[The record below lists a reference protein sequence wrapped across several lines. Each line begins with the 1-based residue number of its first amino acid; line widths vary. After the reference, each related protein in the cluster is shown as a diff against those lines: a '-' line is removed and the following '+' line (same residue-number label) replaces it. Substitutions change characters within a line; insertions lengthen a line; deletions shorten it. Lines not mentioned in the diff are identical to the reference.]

1 MRQLLSAANP
11 FPLTSL
17 NGTNG
22 FRLDGPPGDSAGE
35 EVSSAGDVN
44 GDGFDDIIVGS
55 WNGGDSREGAAYVV
69 FGQSGV
75 FPTSFDLLTLDG
87 TNGFRIDGVDG
98 FDYVG
103 RSVSSAGDVN
113 GDGYSDLL
121 IGASGVADIVNGSER
136 SDSGEAYVVFGKPDA
151 FPAVF
156 SPNSLDGSNG
166 FKLDGLSHRDHFGE
180 AVSAAG
186 DVNGDGYGDLI
197 IGAPF
202 AESGNGHGDAYVI
215 FGKATG
221 FPTTLAMSV
230 LDGINGFRIDGSSF
244 SRFGAFGESV
254 SAAGDVNGDG
264 IDDVIVG
271 AGSADNDVAL
281 TNQNQ
286 GNAYVIFGSTST
298 FSAVLDLATLDG
310 TNGFRVEGVDIG
322 DMSSESVSGAGD
334 VNGDGIGDL
343 IVGAQ
348 RAEPG
353 ENTGTSE
360 GESYVVFG
368 TNSGFPASLKLA
380 DLNGT
385 NGFRINGID
394 PNDNSGVAVS
404 RAGDVN
410 ADGFDD
416 LIVGANHAEPAGA
429 DPLTIT
435 GEAYIIFG
443 RSSGFG
449 AEFNLSDLDGDN
461 GFRVEGIA
469 AGDQLGIAVSEGGDI
484 NGDGFDD
491 LLLGGFSNGFS
502 SSDVYIIFGGNFTGG
517 IETQVGS
524 TGADVLTA
532 NQGASV
538 SDILIGG
545 LGGDT
550 LISDGGED
558 VLIGGHGDDVLTVL
572 DDDFS
577 GVRRVRGGRGF
588 DTLRIRRD
596 SVPVF
601 LNFTNIADNRIT
613 GIELID
619 IVDTQ
624 NSVTLNHWE
633 VLNLSNISNTLT
645 VYRSSG
651 ATVDYGTG
659 WTQQANLLWNS
670 RTYEVFTQGAATLQ
684 IYTAPTVSLA
694 ASSASVVEDGSGNL
708 VYTFT
713 RDVATGPLTVD
724 FAVSGS
730 AAFGTDYSQTGAS
743 AFSANSGSVTFAAG
757 QTVATVT
764 VSPTADNLVELSET
778 VNLTLLQQPNQLYLV
793 GSPLAVSGTITDDD
807 AATFRVN
814 DVTVNED
821 AGTMRFGVSTSNP
834 VDTSV
839 FVQVTFTGT
848 TASGGTASGEN
859 TDFVSTTQTLIF
871 GAGDADSK
879 FVFVPIV
886 DDDLVELTEL
896 FSISLSTISP
906 LGTRIADFS
915 DVGTGEIVDNDT
927 ATFTINDVT
936 VHEADSTAT
945 FTLSLDKGLDIAA
958 NLDVVY
964 TDNTAVGASGGIGA
978 HYDNDA
984 DRVTFP
990 AGSTTD
996 VQVTVAITNDNVV
1009 TGERT
1014 FTAAL
1019 NLVTDVGARRVVLT
1033 DTGQGTI
1040 LDNAA
1045 TFTISDVTVD
1055 EDAGN
1060 ATFTISLD
1068 NPLDIP
1074 VDINV
1079 SYADGTAIGA
1089 AGGTSADF
1097 ANDVSTVRFEAGE
1110 TDDKTITVAITDD
1123 DTVEGTQTFSAM
1135 LSTNTELGLKTVLL
1149 DDTATGTITDNDTA
1163 GYSVSKTQTTLT
1175 EAGTSDTF
1183 DVVLT
1188 SQPLTDVTF
1197 EITSEDTTEAIVAHE
1212 TLTFTPAN
1220 WNESQTVTVTGVADS
1235 EIDGDKT
1242 TTITVS
1248 VQAAESDV
1256 FFQDLDDSFITA
1268 TTTDLDTGG
1277 NIDGDTDFDANDSFL
1292 IHLTNLAGTDEQVNQ
1307 SKGSSSLSPVEIR
1320 NRIANLKVQ
1329 ADVDGDGDFDAND
1342 SFLIHLV
1349 KLSGTNQQIDLSR
1362 GSSSLTADQIRANID
1377 ALGTPSFAINRNSKR
1392 IAAAK
1397 PEDTFDQTT
1406 PVQMLPSTKTTE
1418 RERLFAELEL
1428 IDQATQ
1434 HPQRSTMSGEI
1445 GESAPVNFSEK
1456 TFRSWIDSI

>member
-1 MRQLLSAANP
+1 MRQLLSATNP
-11 FPLTSL
+11 LPLAS
-17 NGTNG
+17 
-22 FRLDGPPGDSAGE
+22 LDGSNGVRLVTPRGDGSG
-35 EVSSAGDVN
+35 VSVSGAGDVN
-44 GDGFDDIIVGS
+44 GDGYDDVIVGAS
-55 WNGGDSREGAAYVV
+55 SSGNASDGAAYVV
-69 FGQSGV
+69 FGSGAP
-75 FPTSFDLLTLDG
+75 FNPSFDLLTLDG
-87 TNGFRIDGVDG
+87 ANGFRVDGVDDG
-98 FDYVG
+98 DYTGV
-103 RSVSSAGDVN
+103 SVSSAGDVN
-113 GDGYSDLL
+113 GDGYSDLI
-121 IGASGVADIVNGSER
+121 IGAYGVDDVIDDRKYSY
-136 SDSGEAYVVFGKPDA
+136 SGEAYVVFGKAGA

-156 SPNSLDGSNG
+156 SPNSLDGING
-166 FKLDGLSHRDHFGE
+166 FKLDGVAHRDHFGE
-180 AVSAAG
+180 AVSTAG
-186 DVNGDGYGDLI
+186 DVNGDGYDDLLV
-197 IGAPF
+197 GAPF
-202 AESGNGHGDAYVI
+202 AESSSGVGDAYVV

-221 FPTTLAMSV
+221 FSAVVGMTS
-230 LDGINGFRIDGSSF
+230 LDGSNGFLLDAVR
-244 SRFGAFGESV
+244 RRAGERVGQSV

-264 IDDVIVG
+264 VDDLIIG
-271 AGSADNDVAL
+271 APNGDNDPNIL
-281 TNQNQ
+281 NDNQ
-286 GNAYVIFGSTST
+286 GNSYVVFGRTDGFAAT
-298 FSAVLDLATLDG
+298 IPLADLNG
-310 TNGFRVEGVDIG
+310 TNGFRLEGIDINDQSG
-322 DMSSESVSGAGD
+322 GSVSGAGD
-334 VNGDGIGDL
+334 VNGDGIVDL
-343 IVGAQ
+343 IIGA
-348 RAEPG
+348 RSAEPG
-353 ENTGTSE
+353 TNDGSNE
-360 GESYVVFG
+360 GEAYVVFG
-368 TNSGFPASLKLA
+368 TDSGFPASMKLA

-385 NGFRINGID
+385 NGFRVSGID
-394 PNDNSGVAVS
+394 PHDEAGKSVSG
-404 RAGDVN
+404 AGDVN
-410 ADGFDD
+410 GDGYDD
-416 LIVGANHAEPAGA
+416 LIIGAHRAG
-429 DPLTIT
+429 IN
-435 GEAYIIFG
+435 GESYVVFG
-443 RSSGFG
+443 KGAAFG
-449 AEFNLSDLDGDN
+449 AEFRLSDIDGTN
-461 GFRVEGIA
+461 GFRIDGA
-469 AGDQLGIAVSEGGDI
+469 SAGDLSGGAVGGAGDV

-491 LLLGGFSNGFS
+491 LIIGAIGGGAPTAGES
-502 SSDVYIIFGGNFTGG
+502 YIVFGGNFTGG
-517 IETQVGS
+517 VETQVG
-524 TGADVLTA
+524 TNGPDTLTA
-532 NQGASV
+532 DRGV
-538 SDILIGG
+538 IVTDILIGG
-545 LGGDT
+545 HGSDILY
-550 LISDGGED
+550 SDGGPD
-558 VLIGGHGDDVLTVL
+558 VLIGGHGDDFLSIL
-572 DDDFS
+572 NADFS

-588 DTLRIRRD
+588 DTLRIRRG

-645 VYRSSG
+645 VYRSNG

-730 AAFGTDYSQTGAS
+730 AAFSTDYSQTGAS

-778 VNLTLLQQPNQLYLV
+778 VNLTLLQHPNQLYLV
-793 GSPLAVSGTITDDD
+793 GSQLAASGTITDDD

-821 AGTMRFGVSTSNP
+821 AATMRFDVSTSNP

-848 TASGGTASGEN
+848 TASGGTASGDN
-859 TDFVSTTQTLIF
+859 TDFVSTTQTVIF
-871 GAGDADSK
+871 GAGDANSK

-886 DDDLVELTEL
+886 DDDLVELTES
-896 FSISLSTISP
+896 FSISLSTTSP
-906 LGTRIADFS
+906 LGTRVADFS

-936 VHEADSTAT
+936 VHETDGTTT
-945 FTLSLDKGLDIAA
+945 FTLSLDKALDMAA
-958 NLDVVY
+958 DLDVVY

-978 HYDNDA
+978 DYDNDA

-996 VQVTVAITNDNVV
+996 VQVTVAITDDNVV

-1045 TFTISDVTVD
+1045 AFTISDVTVD

-1074 VDINV
+1074 VDIDV

-1089 AGGTSADF
+1089 ADGTSADF

-1135 LSTNTELGLKTVLL
+1135 LSTNTELGLRTVLL

-1197 EITSEDTTEAIVAHE
+1197 EITSEDTSEAIVSHE

-1362 GSSSLTADQIRANID
+1362 GGSSLTADQIRANID
-1377 ALGTPSFAINRNSKR
+1377 ALGTPSSTINRNSKR

-1406 PVQMLPSTKTTE
+1406 PAQMLSSTKTTK

-1428 IDQATQ
+1428 INQATQ
-1434 HPQRSTMSGEI
+1434 HPQRSTMP
-1445 GESAPVNFSEK
+1445 GESSESDTVNFSEK